1 MRCTLF
7 FSLKHEKLPGDLRH
21 SIISFIKTAL
31 TQSQNGEFFPYFFD
45 QTKAKP
51 YTWSLILHRPVFAA
65 ECITVT
71 QLDCKIRVSVMN
83 SNGMERVFISSLMAM
98 RGIEFPLAFGNYLC
112 LQRVQLEKDISIQ
125 TPHILVRTVLGGGIC
140 VRNHNRQN
148 NTDIYYAVDDASF
161 NDYLTITVKHQL
173 ERLKLPADSL
183 AITCVEGKKVM
194 VRHMYGQFF
203 PVTIGYFY
211 LQGNPYVL
219 EQLVAMGIGS
229 RRSQGYGMVQVVS
242 V

>member
-1 MRCTLF
+1 MHQLV
-7 FSLKHEKLPGDLRH
+7 FS
-21 SIISFIKTAL
+21 
-31 TQSQNGEFFPYFFD
+31 
-45 QTKAKP
+45 
-51 YTWSLILHRPVFAA
+51 A

-71 QLDCKIRVSVMN
+71 QADCKIRISVMN

-98 RGIEFPLAFGNYLC
+98 RGIEFPLAFGNHLC

-173 ERLKLPADSL
+173 E
-183 AITCVEGKKVM
+183 
-194 VRHMYGQFF
+194 
-203 PVTIGYFY
+203 
-211 LQGNPYVL
+211 
-219 EQLVAMGIGS
+219 
-229 RRSQGYGMVQVVS
+229 
-242 V
+242 